1 MRIEDTDRAR
11 FVKEAEKAIMEIL
24 KWLEIT
30 WDGEVIMQ
38 SKRLSLYKEHAEI
51 LKRKQ
56 FAYEDSGAIRFKMP
70 KAGQTSWADGVGNKT
85 ITFDNKIQEDFIIIK
100 SDGYPTYNFAS
111 VVDDHLMNITH
122 VIRGEE
128 FISSTPKHIQLYK
141 AFDWELPVFVHLPV
155 ILGSDKQK
163 LSKRHGAKSVLE
175 YREEGYLKEA
185 LLNYMVL
192 LGWNPGGDQ
201 EILSLDEM
209 ITLFDLSDVNTASPI
224 FDAKKLEWMNGVYI
238 RNLSSDEFKS
248 RLFTFDKTLE
258 FDLNVLA
265 SSEKQD
271 LLLAVAKTRIKT
283 LADFRGLVFRAD
295 TVKPF
300 TEEEKQIA
308 QKLVLAFSQVPE
320 KEFSEKLL
328 STLKEFTQKE
338 QVSMKKLYYLL
349 MRREQGLPLVESAE
363 IFGKQW
369 FLDNLSK

>member
-1 MRIEDTDRAR
+1 LRIEDTDRAR